1 MDDTKCVKNVE
12 KRKEAVDEREEA
24 STDNNDESIQK
35 QKCGAYQSNRN
46 NEGVVKCSKL
56 YY

>member
-12 KRKEAVDEREEA
+12 KRKEAVDERKEA

-35 QKCGAYQSNRN
+35 QKCGAYQFNLN
-46 NEGVVKCSKL
+46 NKGVAK
-56 YY
+56 